1 MDLEDIICP
10 NCGFNL
16 NSEQIAKTL
25 SCPTCNVSFHQQK
38 FIGFLEYL
46 MMNGLLDKIDFF
58 DKKIYGEEINY
69 TSETEEEL
77 KDETNPNEY
86 EENKNKI
93 KYMDK
98 KEDLKEVTTDEEE
111 FRKWDGIDEDWQEFN
126 RKDTEEGD
134 TKK

>member
-1 MDLEDIICP
+1 MGLEEIICP
-10 NCGFNL
+10 NCGIEL
-16 NSEQIAKTL
+16 NANKLAERLVCS
-25 SCPTCNVSFHQQK
+25 TCKINFHQQK
-38 FIGFLEYL
+38 FTGFLEYL
-46 MMNGLLDKIDFF
+46 MENGLIQAVDFF
-58 DKKIYGEEINY
+58 DKTIYGEEISH

-93 KYMDK
+93 EYMDK

-126 RKDTEEGD
+126 
-134 TKK
+134 KKNTDEDDK